1 MVLVSVQ
8 SVETDN
14 GYSFKNDFA
23 ESLIIDPN
31 SKISLINIQFSRSV
45 DYVVLGDGNAF
56 EIKVGDAVAK
66 KDIISIAPG
75 TYTAFTLA
83 TAIQVSLNNAYHTTG
98 HTFVVDVKDGKF
110 EISNTFRS
118 LKLPKSHVAVW
129 DTKTLAYVET
139 VSTIWN
145 HKGALHLGVNP
156 ADRVHTEPFT
166 GITDGTANYIQG
178 ASKLE
183 TNYVP
188 KLADGGSYAE
198 FTLQFDGD
206 VYPVPPTAGQNNRG
220 FILGV
225 NEKFGT
231 VKPSTG
237 DKTATGGMCANVNLD
252 WCDCAM
258 VFFTDES
265 ENPHVKFIEG
275 NQDIGVD
282 IKFAPRLNDTYRI
295 TFSSDNVYPQY
306 SYKRTGEEFYNFNI
320 KGASQRLSDWEN
332 LDLRPIVC
340 ADNHVNGGPV
350 INCWTTN
357 LGSGNVLPIPVVA
370 KSTNDTHTYTVDTTD
385 ANSGTIARALPG
397 YADAYNT
404 MDGMLLQ
411 NMDANGYTDFEFS
424 LKPDAGDF
432 YVSILDTQTQEQNA
446 VANTPVTDGTQVAG
460 GPAYGMRTQVDFTEE
475 AIADKNASVFTYRF
489 NAWATT
495 ADGYDTVAGAIY
507 PNNKVYKRDNFNAY
521 NTVPGGVVTLPLV
534 ECNGIDGVP
543 SGFDWTSATNP
554 NPTFLV
560 RVEGNA
566 NKVQLFVRPTPEQ
579 SLILLDESKV
589 NPTHY
594 DGLKALNVNTFA
606 LGGPTYTPN
615 AVPYFALNEAG
626 NRKAVFQGA
635 TDAQGRIDTAQG
647 ITVLN
652 AGRDYNTTQEY
663 ETIEIDAVTGAQIGT
678 GVSNSTVTLT
688 DYDNGANMGVAYA
701 NGKQPNG
708 YKLHASFGSKAVA
721 EVTNVVLR
729 TTQPGTQDD
738 YFELYPRY
746 EPNFGAM
753 LGYQKEQYI
762 VNNDGKATS
771 EGPAVPN
778 QQVDLNPTLIINV
791 DNLPHKSYIGK
802 GVKADATLTDG
813 VVGSLQGLTK
823 MIGKVPRHHDD
834 NGDGDKAN
842 AGPFYFDYFPYSI
855 PLRNA
860 TELTI
865 NELDISIRNP
875 NGTLATDITEAH
887 LLLDITNVEGAG
899 EAVNQGSIGRPIE
912 APMNYDRLNVP
923 KSQLEP
929 SLRGGFAQAPAK
941 INEQPARHM
950 ASDSH
955 NALNPMGHL

>member
-45 DYVVLGDGNAF
+45 DYVVLQGGNAF
-56 EIKVGDAVAK
+56 EIKVGDAIAQ
-66 KDIISIAPG
+66 KDIIGIAPG

-118 LKLPKSHVAVW
+118 IPLPKSHVAEW

-139 VSTIWN
+139 ASTIWN
-145 HKGALHLGVNP
+145 HKGALHLGVSP
-156 ADRVHTEPFT
+156 ADRVHTDAFT
-166 GITDGTANYIQG
+166 GITDGTANYIQS

-198 FTLQFDGD
+198 FTLTFSGS
-206 VYPVPPTAGQNNRG
+206 VYPAPPGVGQHNRG
-220 FILGV
+220 FILGL
-225 NEKFGT
+225 NEKFGGA
-231 VKPSTG
+231 KPSKG
-237 DKTATGGMCANVNLD
+237 IKQPTGGMCANVNLD
-252 WCDCAM
+252 WCDNAM

-282 IKFAPRLNDTYRI
+282 IKFAPLTGDTYRI

-306 SYKRTGEEFYNFNI
+306 SYKRNGGVFTTFNI

-332 LDLRPIVC
+332 TDLRPIVC
-340 ADNHVNGGPV
+340 ADSCDGVTTGPV

-370 KSTNDTHTYTVDTTD
+370 TSTNDTHKYTADATDVDT
-385 ANSGTIARALPG
+385 GTIARAIVG
-397 YADAYNT
+397 GADGYNT
-404 MDGMLLQ
+404 MDGLLLQ
-411 NMDANGYTDFEFS
+411 YIDADSYTDFEFS
-424 LKPDAGDF
+424 LVPNGGDF
-432 YVSILDTQTQEQNA
+432 YVSILDAQTLFYNSIT
-446 VANTPVTDGTQVAG
+446 NTPNTDGTQIAG
-460 GPAYGMRTQVDFTEE
+460 GPAYGMRTQTDFTSE
-475 AIADKNASVFTYRF
+475 AQKDKNASVFTYRF
-489 NAWATT
+489 NAWDTT
-495 ADGYDTVAGAIY
+495 ADGYDTVAGAVY
-507 PNNKVYKRDNFNAY
+507 PSNKVYKRDNFNAY
-521 NTVPGGVVTLPLV
+521 NTVPGGVVTQPFV

-566 NKVQLFVRPTPEQ
+566 NKVQLYVRPTKDQ
-579 SLILLDESKV
+579 SLILLDESKI
-589 NPTHY
+589 NPTFY
-594 DGLKALNVNTFA
+594 DGLKVLNANTDGVGF
-606 LGGPTYTPN
+606 TPN
-615 AVPYFALNEAG
+615 ATPHFALNEVG
-626 NRKAVFQGA
+626 NKKAVFIGA
-635 TDAQGRIDTAQG
+635 TDADGHIDMG
-647 ITVLN
+647 IPIQVIN
-652 AGRDYNTTQEY
+652 AGLGYNTIQGY
-663 ETIEIDAVTGAQIGT
+663 EVIEIDAVTGVRIGT

-688 DYDNGANMGVAYA
+688 DYDNGANMGVAYDS
-701 NGKQPNG
+701 GKVVNG

-721 EVTNVVLR
+721 SVTNVVLR

-746 EPNFGAM
+746 EEDFGAM

-778 QQVDLNPTLIINV
+778 QQVDLNPTLIVNV

-802 GVKADATLTDG
+802 GVKSNATLTSG

-834 NGDGDKAN
+834 NGDGSKAN

-929 SLRGGFAQAPAK
+929 SLRGGFAQTPAK
-941 INEQPARHM
+941 INEQPARHI